1 MMNMEEIQQELQD
14 ILEKLEEIQSRIDE
28 VLGDYGKPNR
38 EDNEIDED

>member
-1 MMNMEEIQQELQD
+1 MTNEEVQQELQD

-38 EDNEIDED
+38 EDVEIDEE